1 MRRAG
6 TGLFQHRGKS
16 AGKSRRIKRIRVDL
30 VFRGTQDYCT
40 HNPKKIS
47 AMHAEL
53 VFRELP
59 GKSRQWRRQAQR
71 FRRLGLG
78 LALVQAMA

>member
-16 AGKSRRIKRIRVDL
+16 AGKPCAINSLRPDL
-30 VFRGTQDYCT
+30 VFRDTHHECS
-40 HNPKKIS
+40 HNPKEIS
-47 AMHAEL
+47 TLRAEL
-53 VFRELP
+53 VFRHTP
-59 GKSRQWRRQAQR
+59 GKSRQRRRQTQR

-78 LALVQAMA
+78 FALV